1 GAKVRGGAEGA
12 APRLGPRHVRYP
24 LPAQELM
31 SSAFNHHGC
40 HAQAAR
46 RSTRER
52 KQRNPHGVPLLL
64 RLNRLS
70 SQETTPKPPIR
81 SRNFA
86 KKRYFNT
93 IFVKSDLAQEGR
105 ATAAAPRRLLTLSN
119 RCATIRAAVHKCFL
133 LLWAAP
139 PGFVVRVPHRSPDL
153 KTGARAAPVTSV

>member
-1 GAKVRGGAEGA
+1 
-12 APRLGPRHVRYP
+12 
-24 LPAQELM
+24 M
-31 SSAFNHHGC
+31 SSAFHHHGC
-40 HAQAAR
+40 HAQADR

-70 SQETTPKPPIR
+70 SQQTTPKPPIR

-86 KKRYFNT
+86 KSSVFNYHSRRKALT
-93 IFVKSDLAQEGR
+93 PSSPCNRCLIRPPEVPPDH
-105 ATAAAPRRLLTLSN
+105 AAASRRLLTLSN
-119 RCATIRAAVHKCFL
+119 RCATIPAAVHKCFL

-139 PGFVVRVPHRSPDL
+139 PGFVVRVPYRSPDL